1 MTAKERKSRTDWA
14 KVDARPI
21 TARERDEMPEWTDD
35 QLDRAE
41 LAVGGKVVRP
51 GRGTL
56 TRPRGRP
63 KSAASKR
70 SVHLRLSPDVL
81 EHFRATGPGWQ
92 TRIDEALRKAAKL
105 GSRQPSH
112 R

>member
-1 MTAKERKSRTDWA
+1 MTAKRKRSGTNWA
-14 KVDARPI
+14 KADAHRI
-21 TARERDEMPEWTDD
+21 TAQEYEEMPEWTGD
-35 QLDRAE
+35 QIDRAE
-41 LAVGGKVVRP
+41 FAIGGKVVRP
-51 GRGTL
+51 ARGTL
-56 TRPRGRP
+56 TRPPGRP

-81 EHFRATGPGWQ
+81 DHFRATGPGWQ

-105 GSRQPSH
+105 GNRQSSQ